1 MQLYRIPSQL
11 TGKARSVVNNAGRA
25 LVKKKVLMVGS
36 KEIDTINNSDIY
48 DTYRDLYL
56 SKKLGEKKLLQGIQ
70 LANGLKARVGAKK

>member
-48 DTYRDLYL
+48 DICKDL
-56 SKKLGEKKLLQGIQ
+56 
-70 LANGLKARVGAKK
+70 